1 MEGLKRHEY
10 KVKCSVKTCYSDL
23 FFFGQ
28 IMFPGNQIHDLG
40 IATSQATVY

>member
-1 MEGLKRHEY
+1 MNTKL
-10 KVKCSVKTCYSDL
+10 SVAWKHVTVI